1 MPICEHLNV
10 NRNDINRCEFEV
22 EICDNALECACCCYF
37 LEKHKE
43 QVVDEI
49 LEGITKIP
57 KEITRI
63 KIPLLP
69 VPENV
74 PYYSYDGIQT
84 IIYNL
89 FRTDKANQIKHL
101 KKEISYLKVY
111 YEKNSLF
118 TLPIIQIE
126 IIFLGRLH
134 EKTIDEL
141 WKTLKAEVLF
151 FTGSVGDITVID
163 IGGHNHLREIFKI
176 PLLVGYPEFK
186 KTGVL
191 LESRFTDEQTKQMN
205 YLHSFT
211 LYQLIMSRIVNNNT
225 LELFEI
231 QKRAIQNEN
240 KKESSYNNEISD
252 YDLIRAIFGDEKDMP
267 NFDSED
273 KMNEINDELP
283 F

>member
-1 MPICEHLNV
+1 
-10 NRNDINRCEFEV
+10 
-22 EICDNALECACCCYF
+22 
-37 LEKHKE
+37 
-43 QVVDEI
+43 
-49 LEGITKIP
+49 
-57 KEITRI
+57 
-63 KIPLLP
+63 
-69 VPENV
+69 
-74 PYYSYDGIQT
+74 
-84 IIYNL
+84 
-89 FRTDKANQIKHL
+89 
-101 KKEISYLKVY
+101 
-111 YEKNSLF
+111 
-118 TLPIIQIE
+118 
-126 IIFLGRLH
+126 LGRLH